1 MSLEWCVYQIEDFEQ
16 KDSKRCL
23 MAAFLFEWDADEY
36 VQRENTMYISCNSKH
51 RCVME
56 KADLED

>member
-1 MSLEWCVYQIEDFEQ
+1 MLLEWLVYQIEDFGQ

-23 MAAFLFEWDADEY
+23 VASFLFEWDADKY
-36 VQRENTMYISCNSKH
+36 VQRENTMYISCNSNH

-56 KADLED
+56 KADSED